1 MSESSEKDTAAPAPV
16 MRRLKRSRALHVSS
30 LMATAAFTMSACDGP
45 ATQGGAPT
53 APVEPVLAYV
63 SIEACKAA
71 DEVSDETCDTAFAAA
86 QRDAATTSPRYATR
100 ELCEETWGPGQCNT
114 GTGSNGGSF
123 FTPLM
128 AGFIVGQMLNG
139 GGYRGGGPMYRDR
152 DDQYVNGGAGGGYIG
167 RDWRTGQTT
176 VTRRNDAMVREAPA
190 RVQSRTT
197 VVSRGGFGGGGRGF
211 GG

>member
-1 MSESSEKDTAAPAPV
+1 MSDPKTQPESPAPV
-16 MRRLKRSRALHVSS
+16 MRRLKRSKALHVSG

-45 ATQGGAPT
+45 VQQTSM
-53 APVEPVLAYV
+53 PVEQAQPVLAYV
-63 SIEACKAA
+63 SLEACKAA
-71 DEVSDETCDTAFAAA
+71 DEVSDETCDTAFSSA
-86 QRDAATTSPRYATR
+86 QQEAATTSPRYASR
-100 ELCEETWGPGQCNT
+100 ELCEQTWGVGQCNT
-114 GTGSNGGSF
+114 GSGSDGGSF

-139 GGYRGGGPMYRDR
+139 GGYRGGPMYRDR

-176 VTRRNDAMVREAPA
+176 ISRRNEATVREAPS

-197 VVSRGGFGGGGRGF
+197 VVSRGGFGGGGRGY